1 MDVQST
7 KEQIATNAYL
17 NLLKSKGV
25 DETVLMIRATILNEL
40 SVLLAGKTLDGAG
53 YRHVVEK
60 YIEKIAPDEWPLHLA
75 TAREFYHF
83 WVEDFKAISKLH
95 HQENFAVRDNAWMP
109 EPTTLKALTERLK
122 TEKFET
128 VETWPLKAYQLAL
141 RNAGADQAL
150 INTRVNLAKISLM
163 RLRHAPEKNHQNY
176 RKVVDSTMP
185 LFKVKDSRRIFL
197 EVVREFYHF
206 WTGNPEAESLVL
218 KAA

>member
-1 MDVQST
+1 MQST
-7 KEQIATNAYL
+7 REQIATNAYL
-17 NLLKSKGV
+17 SLLKSKGV
-25 DETVLMIRATILNEL
+25 DETVLMIRTTILNEL
-40 SVLLAGKTLDGAG
+40 SLLLAGKTLDGAG
-53 YRHVVEK
+53 YRQIVEQ

-83 WVEDFKAISKLH
+83 WVEDFKAISKLN
-95 HQENFAVRDNAWMP
+95 HQETFVLREDAWKP
-109 EPTTLKALTERLK
+109 VPTTLQALTERLK

-128 VETWPLKAYQLAL
+128 AESWPLKAYQQAL

-150 INTRVNLAKISLM
+150 VNTRVNLAKISLM
-163 RLRHAPEKNHQNY
+163 RLRQAPEKNQQSY
-176 RKVVDSTMP
+176 RTVVDSTMP

>member
-1 MDVQST
+1 MAMQST
-7 KEQIATNAYL
+7 REKIATNAYL

-25 DETVLMIRATILNEL
+25 DETVLMIRSTILNEL
-40 SVLLAGKTLDGAG
+40 SVLLAGKTLDGTG
-53 YRHVVEK
+53 YRQVLEK
-60 YIEKIAPDEWPLHLA
+60 YIEKIAPDEWPIHLA

-83 WVEDFKAISKLH
+83 WVGDFKAISKLN
-95 HQENFAVRDNAWMP
+95 HQETFVLREDAWMP

-128 VETWPLKAYQLAL
+128 AESWPLKAYQQAL

-150 INTRVNLAKISLM
+150 VNTRVNLAKISLM
-163 RLRHAPEKNHQNY
+163 RLRHAPDKNHQSY
-176 RKVVDSTMP
+176 RTVVDSTMP
-185 LFKVKDSRRIFL
+185 LFRVKDSRRIFL

-206 WTGNPEAESLVL
+206 WTGNPEAENLVL